1 MFRNSPG
8 ARVLAICLGWIILAP
23 VLLLSR
29 VIMVMQARSATG
41 GLAGVRIHALTPSKL
56 LLVTFV
62 PPILLFGAWLL
73 ARSRPT

>member
-1 MFRNSPG
+1 MFRNAPG

-23 VLLLSR
+23 LLLLSR
-29 VIMVMQARSATG
+29 VIMAMQARSATG
-41 GLAGVRIHALTPSKL
+41 GLAGVRIDAPTPSRL

-62 PPILLFGAWLL
+62 PPILVFGAWLL

>member
-1 MFRNSPG
+1 MFRDWPG

-29 VIMVMQARSATG
+29 VIMAIQARSATG
-41 GLAGVRIHALTPSKL
+41 GLAAVRIDAPTPTRL
-56 LLVTFV
+56 LLATFL

>member
-29 VIMVMQARSATG
+29 VIIAMQARSATG
-41 GLAGVRIHALTPSKL
+41 GLAGVRIDAPTPSRL

-62 PPILLFGAWLL
+62 PPILVFGAWLL
-73 ARSRPT
+73 ARSRPS